1 MNNINNN
8 SNNNVVD
15 EENNTED
22 VENNVLEEIVQ
33 PQHSVLALKQY
44 AQHLQAVQDEAA
56 RKQVED
62 SIERKRLVLAFNS
75 SEIDEDD
82 LALKLNGDKSLETVH
97 TLEAKL

>member
-1 MNNINNN
+1 
-8 SNNNVVD
+8 
-15 EENNTED
+15 
-22 VENNVLEEIVQ
+22 
-33 PQHSVLALKQY
+33 VLALKQY

-82 LALKLNGDKSLETVH
+82 LALKLNGDESLETVH
-97 TLEAKL
+97 TLKAKL